1 MKLAALACLVAV
13 SAPAAFAQEN
23 NRIWVDLSPGGNST
37 VYTSGP
43 SDNAAL
49 PVFRVCYWSR
59 FGYMGRLR
67 ITAADKGPASGSA
80 DPMAP
85 GDCLFAS
92 GEKLIASV
100 EADLPPERAEANQIA
115 RDKAM
120 TWLQERVEALRALP
134 DPTETDKALLAEFE
148 SRAVEP
154 DTVIAD
160 IDTYLESQ
168 ALMAKLEG
176 KDNLTDE
183 ETHQLSEAKATLSRP
198 RPPQGSFEVILMS
211 Q

>member
-13 SAPAAFAQEN
+13 SAPAAFAEEN
-23 NRIWVDLSPGGNST
+23 NRIWVDLTPGGNST
-37 VYTSGP
+37 VYTSDP

-59 FGYMGRLR
+59 FGYMGSLR
-67 ITAADKGPASGSA
+67 ITAPDKGPASGSA
-80 DPMAP
+80 EPMAS

-92 GEKLIASV
+92 GEKLIVSV
-100 EADLPPERAEANQIA
+100 EANLPPERAEANQIA
-115 RDKAM
+115 RDKAS
-120 TWLQERVEALRALP
+120 TWLQERAEALRALP
-134 DPTETDKALLAEFE
+134 DPTETDKALLEEFE
-148 SRAVEP
+148 SRAIET

-168 ALMAKLEG
+168 ALVAKLEG

-183 ETHQLSEAKATLSRP
+183 ETHQLSEAKATLSR
-198 RPPQGSFEVILMS
+198 RKPPKGSFEVSLMA